1 MGSLLL
7 CIHHVKCPGHRR
19 AHIGEPKCAVC
30 QKAVT
35 IAGREMESGD
45 IVKYLRST
53 GERKILKPVYLRLLL
68 WHSPRPDP
76 SSEWLQGFEPFIK
89 NRNLRGG
96 KEAMSFR
103 LDSTEPPVLS
113 EVLLR
118 VQNAYLGFLLRCH
131 LPWTWRRCRPCLAV
145 SSQKAATG
153 RKFRLWWSPHAPVL
167 DRSGAVA
174 SAASASSTVG
184 SFQFGCPTCTS
195 ATPPQYMMPVT
206 FSVTGIEPNIT
217 DVCIHLGIMLPSLTQ
232 K

>member
-1 MGSLLL
+1 
-7 CIHHVKCPGHRR
+7 
-19 AHIGEPKCAVC
+19 
-30 QKAVT
+30 
-35 IAGREMESGD
+35 MESGD

-53 GERKILKPVYLRLLL
+53 GERKILKPVYLCLLL

-153 RKFRLWWSPHAPVL
+153 RKFQAVVEPTRTSPRQVRGCGKCHKCQLHSGELPVW
-167 DRSGAVA
+167 V
-174 SAASASSTVG
+174 
-184 SFQFGCPTCTS
+184 P
-195 ATPPQYMMPVT
+195 
-206 FSVTGIEPNIT
+206 
-217 DVCIHLGIMLPSLTQ
+217 HLH
-232 K
+232 